1 MSARRVVR
9 ARGGFTLIEVLVAM
23 VLLAIVLTMLAAF
36 SLGTATQLVNLS
48 RGDVRQALTQRE
60 VNRLAALPYNELP
73 AAAGCRTV
81 TVSNLAHTSCVTIT
95 QAIKNRTV
103 QLIVTPQW
111 SGTYADTVVL
121 QRSAP
126 AYNPFNTP

>member
-1 MSARRVVR
+1 MR

-36 SLGTATQLVNLS
+36 SLGTAAQLVNLS

-81 TVSNLAHTSCVTIT
+81 TVSSLPHTSCVTVT
-95 QAIKNRTV
+95 QATQNRSV
-103 QLIVTPQW
+103 RLIVTPQW
-111 SGTYADTVVL
+111 SGSYADTVLL
-121 QRSAP
+121 QRAAP